1 MGRDTA
7 RRVIPLF
14 RPYRGRVAAVVGLI
28 VLTSTIGI
36 VNPLLIQ
43 AVFNK
48 ALFGPGGLNLE
59 LLYILVGVMAVV
71 PIVNGAI
78 GILQTYE
85 TTMVGQHV
93 MRDLRDQLY
102 SHLET
107 LSLAFFTGTKT
118 GEIQSRLANDV
129 GGVQT
134 VVTTTASTILANV
147 VIFISTIVAMIILS
161 WQLTIVAV
169 ITVPAFFW
177 LTKAVGD
184 RRRRVS
190 RSTQESLA
198 AMSAISEETLS
209 VSGVLLAKV
218 FGNQGRDI
226 GRYRRENQRLA
237 DLEVRQQMIGQG
249 FYAVVQSFLS
259 ITPAAVYLVAGL
271 LLANGQPISAGTIVA
286 FTTLQTRLYFPI
298 GQLLQVSVELRSSLA
313 LFDRIFEYL
322 DLKPDITDAPD
333 AVDLPSADGG
343 GRVALRDVY
352 FRYSGVPE
360 DALRGVSF
368 EADPGQLVALV
379 GPSGAGKTTISYLIP
394 RLYDVTGGAIEIDGT
409 DVRRARQASLAAA
422 IGFVTQ
428 ESYLFHDTILANLQ
442 YGRPSASQAEIEE
455 AARAAYIHDR
465 IMDFPDGYDTV
476 VGERGYRL
484 SGGEKQRLAIARV
497 LLHDPRI
504 LILDEA
510 TSALDTAS
518 EREVQKALDAL
529 MGSRT
534 TIAIAHRLSTIV
546 NADVINVI
554 DGGQVV
560 ESGSHRDL
568 LRQHGLYAVAV
579 QRAVRGRPGAVVLRR
594 RRRHGRRQRAE
605 TRNTA
610 GLTAMTEGLDLH
622 LGVDKGAGFV
632 GRALETA
639 LREAIRSGRLHPGA
653 RLPGSR
659 SLAADLG
666 ISRGTVVQAYAQ
678 LIAEGW
684 LTGTTGSGTRV
695 ADLPGPAPAGAAGR
709 RRAPGR
715 TPRRRRRG
723 SRSTC
728 GPDAQTSVHSPERT
742 GLRAS
747 AAPCPPH
754 RTRTWTTPSPPACRC
769 CAPRWPTT

>member
-1 MGRDTA
+1 MTSRTVNPPARAEQSTA

-14 RPYRGRVAAVVGLI
+14 RPYRLRVVLVGGLI
-28 VLTSTIGI
+28 VLTSAIGI
-36 VNPLLIQ
+36 INPFLIQ

-48 ALFGPGGLNLE
+48 ALFVPGGPKLH
-59 LLYILVGVMAVV
+59 LLYVLVAIMAVV
-71 PIVNGAI
+71 PIINGAL
-78 GILQTYE
+78 GILQVYE

-93 MRDLRDQLY
+93 MRDLRDRLY
-102 SHLET
+102 AHLET

-147 VIFISTIVAMIILS
+147 VIFVSTVVAMVILS
-161 WQLTIVAV
+161 WQLTIVAL

-177 LTKAVGD
+177 LTRAVGQ
-184 RRRRVS
+184 RRRMVS

-198 AMSAISEETLS
+198 AMSALSEETLS

-218 FGNQGRDI
+218 FGNQTRDI
-226 GRYRRENQRLA
+226 GRYRRESQRLA

-271 LLANGQPISAGTIVA
+271 LLANGHAISAGTVVA
-286 FTTLQTRLYFPI
+286 FTTLQTRLYFPV

-313 LFDRIFEYL
+313 LFERVFEYL
-322 DLKPDITDAPD
+322 DVTPDIVDAPD
-333 AVDLPSADGG
+333 AVELPVADAG
-343 GRVALRDVY
+343 GRVALEEVH
-352 FRYSGVPE
+352 FRYSE
-360 DALRGVSF
+360 ASYEALRGVSLSV
-368 EADPGQLVALV
+368 EPGQLVALV

-394 RLYDVTGGAIEIDGT
+394 RLYDVTGGAVRVDGM
-409 DVRRARQASLAAA
+409 DVRRVRGTSLAAA

-428 ESYLFHDTILANLQ
+428 ESYLFHDTILANIS
-442 YGRPSASQAEIEE
+442 YGRPGASRAEVEE

-465 IMDFPDGYDTV
+465 IMEFPDGYDTV

-546 NADVINVI
+546 NADVNNVI
-554 DGGQVV
+554 DGGRVV
-560 ESGSHRDL
+560 ESGSHREL
-568 LRQHGLYAVAV
+568 LQQGGLYAELYQEQFEGGKV
-579 QRAVRGRPGAVVLRR
+579 QWRCPDGDVLAD
-594 RRRHGRRQRAE
+594 GSVRQRA
-605 TRNTA
+605 
-610 GLTAMTEGLDLH
+610 
-622 LGVDKGAGFV
+622 
-632 GRALETA
+632 
-639 LREAIRSGRLHPGA
+639 
-653 RLPGSR
+653 
-659 SLAADLG
+659 
-666 ISRGTVVQAYAQ
+666 AQ
-678 LIAEGW
+678 
-684 LTGTTGSGTRV
+684 
-695 ADLPGPAPAGAAGR
+695 PA
-709 RRAPGR
+709 
-715 TPRRRRRG
+715 
-723 SRSTC
+723 
-728 GPDAQTSVHSPERT
+728 
-742 GLRAS
+742 
-747 AAPCPPH
+747 
-754 RTRTWTTPSPPACRC
+754 
-769 CAPRWPTT
+769 

>member
-1 MGRDTA
+1 MVTENAPAHAGRDTA

-14 RPYRGRVAAVVGLI
+14 RPYRMQVAFVVGLI
-28 VLTSTIGI
+28 VVTSTVGI

-48 ALFGPGGLNLE
+48 ALFVRGGPRLG
-59 LLYILVGVMAVV
+59 LLYVLVAIMAAV

-85 TTMVGQHV
+85 TTRVGQLV
-93 MRDLRDQLY
+93 MRDLRDRLY

-107 LSLAFFTGTKT
+107 LSLAFFTNTKT

-147 VIFISTIVAMIILS
+147 VTFVSSIVAMIIIS
-161 WQLTIVAV
+161 WQLTVV
-169 ITVPAFFW
+169 SVFTVPAFFW
-177 LTKAVGD
+177 LTKTVGQ

-198 AMSAISEETLS
+198 AMSALTEETLS

-218 FGNQGRDI
+218 FGNQARDI
-226 GRYRRENQRLA
+226 GRYRRESQQLS
-237 DLEVRQQMIGQG
+237 DFQVRQQMIGQG
-249 FYAVVQSFLS
+249 FFAVVQSFLA
-259 ITPAAVYLVAGL
+259 ITPAAIYLIAGL
-271 LLANGQPISAGTIVA
+271 LLSSGHTITAGTIVA

-313 LFDRIFEYL
+313 LFDRVFEYL
-322 DLKPDITDAPD
+322 DVTPDIVDAPD
-333 AVDLPSADGG
+333 AVALPSSGAGD
-343 GRVALRDVY
+343 VALRDVH
-352 FRYSGVPE
+352 FRYPGVVAE
-360 DALRGVSF
+360 ALAGVSL
-368 EADPGQLVALV
+368 AASPGQLVALV

-394 RLYDVTGGAIEIDGT
+394 RLYDVTGGSVEIDGI
-409 DVRRARQASLAAA
+409 DVRRVRAASLAAV

-428 ESYLFHDTILANLQ
+428 ESYLFHDTILANIR
-442 YGRPSASQAEIEE
+442 YGRPSASLEDVES
-455 AARAAYIHDR
+455 AARAAFIHER
-465 IMDFPDGYDTV
+465 IMEFPDGYDTV

-554 DGGQVV
+554 DSGRVV
-560 ESGSHRDL
+560 ESGPHRDL
-568 LRQHGLYAVAV
+568 LRQGGLYASLYEEQFEGGQVQWRCPDGDVMTDGTVRPREPQAV
-579 QRAVRGRPGAVVLRR
+579 Q
-594 RRRHGRRQRAE
+594 
-605 TRNTA
+605 
-610 GLTAMTEGLDLH
+610 
-622 LGVDKGAGFV
+622 
-632 GRALETA
+632 
-639 LREAIRSGRLHPGA
+639 
-653 RLPGSR
+653 
-659 SLAADLG
+659 
-666 ISRGTVVQAYAQ
+666 
-678 LIAEGW
+678 
-684 LTGTTGSGTRV
+684 
-695 ADLPGPAPAGAAGR
+695 
-709 RRAPGR
+709 
-715 TPRRRRRG
+715 
-723 SRSTC
+723 
-728 GPDAQTSVHSPERT
+728 
-742 GLRAS
+742 AS
-747 AAPCPPH
+747 
-754 RTRTWTTPSPPACRC
+754 
-769 CAPRWPTT
+769 

>member
-1 MGRDTA
+1 MTLPAGDPLAHAGRNTT

-14 RPYRGRVAAVVGLI
+14 RPYRLQVVFVVGLI
-28 VLTSTIGI
+28 VVTSTIGI

-48 ALFGPGGLNLE
+48 ALFVPGGPKLD
-59 LLYILVGVMAVV
+59 LLYTLVAIMAAV

-78 GILQTYE
+78 GILQVYE
-85 TTMVGQHV
+85 TTKVGQHV
-93 MRDLRDQLY
+93 MRDLRDRLY

-107 LSLAFFTGTKT
+107 LSLAFFTNTKT

-129 GGVQT
+129 GGVQS

-147 VIFISTIVAMIILS
+147 VTFVSSIVAMVIIS
-161 WQLTIVAV
+161 WPLTIVSV
-169 ITVPAFFW
+169 FTVPAFFW
-177 LTKAVGD
+177 LTKTVGQ
-184 RRRRVS
+184 RRRVVS

-198 AMSAISEETLS
+198 AMSALSEETLS

-218 FGNQGRDI
+218 FGNQARDI
-226 GRYRRENQRLA
+226 GRYRGESQRLA

-259 ITPAAVYLVAGL
+259 ITPAAIYLIAGL
-271 LLANGQPISAGTIVA
+271 LIAHSHPISAGTIVA

-313 LFDRIFEYL
+313 LFDRVFEYL
-322 DLKPDITDAPD
+322 DVTPDIVDAAD
-333 AVDLPSADGG
+333 AVELPAGGAGG
-343 GRVALRDVY
+343 GVLLADVH
-352 FRYSGVPE
+352 FRYSGVSVE
-360 DALRGVSF
+360 ALRGVSF
-368 EADPGQLVALV
+368 AADPGQLVALV

-394 RLYDVTGGAIEIDGT
+394 RLYDVTGGAVEIDGIN
-409 DVRRARQASLAAA
+409 VRQVRASSLAAA

-428 ESYLFHDTILANLQ
+428 ESYLFHDTILANIS
-442 YGRPSASQAEIEE
+442 YGRPGASLAEVEE

-465 IMDFPDGYDTV
+465 IMEFPDGYDTV

-554 DGGQVV
+554 DGGRLV
-560 ESGSHRDL
+560 ESGSHREL
-568 LRQHGLYAVAV
+568 LRRGGLYAELYQEQFEGGRV
-579 QRAVRGRPGAVVLRR
+579 QWRCPDGDVL
-594 RRRHGRRQRAE
+594 
-605 TRNTA
+605 
-610 GLTAMTEGLDLH
+610 
-622 LGVDKGAGFV
+622 
-632 GRALETA
+632 
-639 LREAIRSGRLHPGA
+639 
-653 RLPGSR
+653 
-659 SLAADLG
+659 AD
-666 ISRGTVVQAYAQ
+666 GTVRERAAQ
-678 LIAEGW
+678 
-684 LTGTTGSGTRV
+684 
-695 ADLPGPAPAGAAGR
+695 PA
-709 RRAPGR
+709 
-715 TPRRRRRG
+715 
-723 SRSTC
+723 
-728 GPDAQTSVHSPERT
+728 
-742 GLRAS
+742 
-747 AAPCPPH
+747 
-754 RTRTWTTPSPPACRC
+754 
-769 CAPRWPTT
+769 

>member
-1 MGRDTA
+1 MPSPATA

-14 RPYRGRVAAVVGLI
+14 RPYRAQVAAVVALI
-28 VLTSTIGI
+28 VVTSTIGI
-36 VNPLLIQ
+36 INPLLIQ

-48 ALFGPGGLNLE
+48 ALFVPGGPKIQ
-59 LLYILVGVMAVV
+59 LLVILVSIMAVV
-71 PIVNGAI
+71 PIINGAI

-85 TTMVGQHV
+85 TTRVGQLV
-93 MRDLRDQLY
+93 MRDLRDRLY
-102 SHLET
+102 SHLQT
-107 LSLAFFTGTKT
+107 LPLAFFTGTKT

-129 GGVQT
+129 GGVES

-147 VIFISTIVAMIILS
+147 VTFISTIVAMVILS

-177 LTKAVGD
+177 LTKMVGE
-184 RRRRVS
+184 RRRKVA

-218 FGNQGRDI
+218 FGNQVRDTA
-226 GRYRRENQRLA
+226 RYHEENQRLV

-249 FYAVVQSFLS
+249 FYAIVQVFLS

-271 LLANGQPISAGTIVA
+271 LLARGSAISAGTVVA

-313 LFDRIFEYL
+313 LFDRVFEYL
-322 DLKPDITDAPD
+322 DVVPDIVDAPD
-333 AVDLPSADGG
+333 AVDLPAISSGIG
-343 GRVALRDVY
+343 QSSGRVALSDVY
-352 FRYSGVPE
+352 FRYPSVAADALSGVS
-360 DALRGVSF
+360 L

-394 RLYDVTGGAIEIDGT
+394 RLYDVTGGSIEIDGI

-428 ESYLFHDTILANLQ
+428 ESYLFHDTILANVR
-442 YGRPSASQAEIEE
+442 YGRPAASMAEVEQ

-465 IMDFPDGYDTV
+465 IMEFPDGYDTV

-554 DGGQVV
+554 DGGRVV
-560 ESGSHRDL
+560 ESGTHQSL
-568 LRQHGLYAVAV
+568 LGQRGLYASLYEEQFEGGKV
-579 QRAVRGRPGAVVLRR
+579 QWRCPDGDILTDGTIRRP
-594 RRRHGRRQRAE
+594 
-605 TRNTA
+605 
-610 GLTAMTEGLDLH
+610 
-622 LGVDKGAGFV
+622 
-632 GRALETA
+632 
-639 LREAIRSGRLHPGA
+639 
-653 RLPGSR
+653 
-659 SLAADLG
+659 
-666 ISRGTVVQAYAQ
+666 QAQ
-678 LIAEGW
+678 
-684 LTGTTGSGTRV
+684 
-695 ADLPGPAPAGAAGR
+695 PA
-709 RRAPGR
+709 
-715 TPRRRRRG
+715 
-723 SRSTC
+723 
-728 GPDAQTSVHSPERT
+728 
-742 GLRAS
+742 
-747 AAPCPPH
+747 
-754 RTRTWTTPSPPACRC
+754 
-769 CAPRWPTT
+769 

>member
-1 MGRDTA
+1 MTSRTVDPPGRAERSTA

-14 RPYRGRVAAVVGLI
+14 RPYRLRVVLVGGLI
-28 VLTSTIGI
+28 VLTSAIGI
-36 VNPLLIQ
+36 INPFLIQ

-48 ALFGPGGLNLE
+48 ALFVPGGPKLH
-59 LLYILVGVMAVV
+59 LLYVLVAIMAVV
-71 PIVNGAI
+71 PIINGAL
-78 GILQTYE
+78 GILQVYE

-93 MRDLRDQLY
+93 MRDLRDRLY
-102 SHLET
+102 AHLET

-147 VIFISTIVAMIILS
+147 VIFVSTVVAMVILS
-161 WQLTIVAV
+161 WQLTIVAL

-177 LTKAVGD
+177 LTRAVGQ
-184 RRRRVS
+184 RRRTVS

-198 AMSAISEETLS
+198 AMSALSEETLS

-218 FGNQGRDI
+218 FGNQVRDI
-226 GRYRRENQRLA
+226 GRYRRESQRLA

-271 LLANGQPISAGTIVA
+271 LLANGHAISAGTVVA
-286 FTTLQTRLYFPI
+286 FTTLQTRLYFPV

-313 LFDRIFEYL
+313 LFERVFEYL
-322 DLKPDITDAPD
+322 DVTPDIVDAPD
-333 AVDLPSADGG
+333 AVELPVADAG
-343 GRVALRDVY
+343 GRVALEEVH
-352 FRYSGVPE
+352 FRYSE
-360 DALRGVSF
+360 ASYEALRGVSLSV
-368 EADPGQLVALV
+368 EPGQLVALV

-394 RLYDVTGGAIEIDGT
+394 RLYDVTGGAVQVDGM
-409 DVRRARQASLAAA
+409 DVRRVRGTSLAAA

-428 ESYLFHDTILANLQ
+428 ESYLFHDTILANIS
-442 YGRPSASQAEIEE
+442 YGRPGASRAEVEE

-465 IMDFPDGYDTV
+465 IMEFPDGYDTV

-554 DGGQVV
+554 DGGRVV
-560 ESGSHRDL
+560 ESGSHRSL
-568 LRQHGLYAVAV
+568 LRHGGLYAELYQEQFEGGKV
-579 QRAVRGRPGAVVLRR
+579 QWRCPDGMCWRTGRFESGWHSRR
-594 RRRHGRRQRAE
+594 RR
-605 TRNTA
+605 
-610 GLTAMTEGLDLH
+610 
-622 LGVDKGAGFV
+622 
-632 GRALETA
+632 
-639 LREAIRSGRLHPGA
+639 SG
-653 RLPGSR
+653 
-659 SLAADLG
+659 
-666 ISRGTVVQAYAQ
+666 
-678 LIAEGW
+678 
-684 LTGTTGSGTRV
+684 
-695 ADLPGPAPAGAAGR
+695 
-709 RRAPGR
+709 
-715 TPRRRRRG
+715 
-723 SRSTC
+723 
-728 GPDAQTSVHSPERT
+728 
-742 GLRAS
+742 
-747 AAPCPPH
+747 
-754 RTRTWTTPSPPACRC
+754 
-769 CAPRWPTT
+769 

>member
-1 MGRDTA
+1 MPDAPAHTGRNTA
-7 RRVIPLF
+7 RRVVPLF
-14 RPYRGRVAAVVGLI
+14 RPYRARVAMVVGLI

-48 ALFGPGGLNLE
+48 ALFVKGGPDLH
-59 LLYILVGVMAVV
+59 LLYILVAIMAAV

-85 TTMVGQHV
+85 TTKVGQQV
-93 MRDLRDQLY
+93 MRDLRDRLY
-102 SHLET
+102 SHLQT

-129 GGVQT
+129 GGVQS
-134 VVTTTASTILANV
+134 VVTTTASSILANV
-147 VIFISTIVAMIILS
+147 VTFVSSIVAMIIIS

-177 LTKAVGD
+177 LTKMVGE
-184 RRRRVS
+184 RRRRVTT
-190 RSTQESLA
+190 STQESLA

-218 FGNQGRDI
+218 FGSQLRDVA
-226 GRYRRENQRLA
+226 RYRDENQRLA
-237 DLEVRQQMIGQG
+237 DLELRQQMIGQG

-259 ITPAAVYLVAGL
+259 ITPAAIYLISGL
-271 LLANGQPISAGTIVA
+271 LMANGTAVSAGTIVA

-322 DLKPDITDAPD
+322 DVMPDIVDAPD
-333 AVDLPSADGG
+333 ATDLPVTAVG
-343 GRVALRDVY
+343 GRVALTDVY
-352 FRYSGVPE
+352 FRYPGVE
-360 DALRGVSF
+360 DDALKGVSF
-368 EADPGQLVALV
+368 AAEPGHLVALV

-394 RLYDVTGGAIEIDGT
+394 RLYDVTGGSIEIDGI
-409 DVRRARQASLAAA
+409 DVRRIREASLAAA

-428 ESYLFHDTILANLQ
+428 ESYLFHDTILANLR
-442 YGRPSASQAEIEE
+442 YGRPSATLEEIEE

-465 IMDFPDGYDTV
+465 IVEFPDGYDTL

-546 NADVINVI
+546 NADIINVI
-554 DGGQVV
+554 DGGRVV
-560 ESGSHRDL
+560 ESGPHRDL
-568 LRQHGLYAVAV
+568 LRQGGLYATLYNEQFEGGRV
-579 QRAVRGRPGAVVLRR
+579 QWCCDGGDV
-594 RRRHGRRQRAE
+594 
-605 TRNTA
+605 
-610 GLTAMTEGLDLH
+610 M
-622 LGVDKGAGFV
+622 
-632 GRALETA
+632 
-639 LREAIRSGRLHPGA
+639 
-653 RLPGSR
+653 
-659 SLAADLG
+659 AD
-666 ISRGTVVQAYAQ
+666 GTVRKR
-678 LIAEGW
+678 E
-684 LTGTTGSGTRV
+684 T
-695 ADLPGPAPAGAAGR
+695 LPA
-709 RRAPGR
+709 
-715 TPRRRRRG
+715 
-723 SRSTC
+723 
-728 GPDAQTSVHSPERT
+728 
-742 GLRAS
+742 
-747 AAPCPPH
+747 
-754 RTRTWTTPSPPACRC
+754 
-769 CAPRWPTT
+769 

>member
-1 MGRDTA
+1 MTARGPLFGAAAAVGGADPPAHVGRDTA

-14 RPYRGRVAAVVGLI
+14 RPYRAQVAFVVGLI
-28 VLTSTIGI
+28 VVTSTVGI

-48 ALFGPGGLNLE
+48 ALFVRGGPRLG
-59 LLYILVGVMAVV
+59 LLYVLVAIMAAV

-85 TTMVGQHV
+85 TTRVGQQV
-93 MRDLRDQLY
+93 MRDLRDRLY

-107 LSLAFFTGTKT
+107 LSLAFFTNTKT

-129 GGVQT
+129 GGVQS

-147 VIFISTIVAMIILS
+147 VTFVSSIVAMIIIS
-161 WQLTIVAV
+161 WQLTIVSV
-169 ITVPAFFW
+169 FTVPAFFW
-177 LTKAVGD
+177 LTKTVGQ

-198 AMSAISEETLS
+198 AMSALTEETLS

-226 GRYRRENQRLA
+226 GQYRRESQRLA
-237 DLEVRQQMIGQG
+237 DLEVRQNMIGQG

-259 ITPAAVYLVAGL
+259 ITPAAIYLIAGL
-271 LLANGQPISAGTIVA
+271 LLSSGHGISAGTIVA

-313 LFDRIFEYL
+313 LFDRVFEYL
-322 DLKPDITDAPD
+322 DVVPDIVDAPD
-333 AVDLPSADGG
+333 AVSLPAVSSG
-343 GRVALRDVY
+343 GRVALLDVH
-352 FRYSGVPE
+352 FRYPGVSSE
-360 DALRGVSF
+360 ALRGVSIS
-368 EADPGQLVALV
+368 AAPGQLVALV

-394 RLYDVTGGAIEIDGT
+394 RLYDVTGGSVAIDGV
-409 DVRRARQASLAAA
+409 DVRAVRLASLAAD

-428 ESYLFHDTILANLQ
+428 ESYLFHDTILANIS
-442 YGRPSASQAEIEE
+442 YGRPGASLAEVED

-465 IMDFPDGYDTV
+465 IMEFPDGYDTV

-546 NADVINVI
+546 SADVINVI
-554 DGGQVV
+554 DGGEVV
-560 ESGSHRDL
+560 ESGTHRELLSHD
-568 LRQHGLYAVAV
+568 GLYATLYQEQFEGGKV
-579 QRAVRGRPGAVVLRR
+579 QWRCTDGDVLAD
-594 RRRHGRRQRAE
+594 GTVRQR
-605 TRNTA
+605 
-610 GLTAMTEGLDLH
+610 
-622 LGVDKGAGFV
+622 
-632 GRALETA
+632 
-639 LREAIRSGRLHPGA
+639 
-653 RLPGSR
+653 
-659 SLAADLG
+659 
-666 ISRGTVVQAYAQ
+666 
-678 LIAEGW
+678 
-684 LTGTTGSGTRV
+684 V
-695 ADLPGPAPAGAAGR
+695 A
-709 RRAPGR
+709 
-715 TPRRRRRG
+715 
-723 SRSTC
+723 
-728 GPDAQTSVHSPERT
+728 
-742 GLRAS
+742 
-747 AAPCPPH
+747 
-754 RTRTWTTPSPPACRC
+754 
-769 CAPRWPTT
+769 